1 MNAFDNDKQKCKN
14 FCQGRRL
21 LMFKSCICSI
31 TKHSFKL
38 SGPLRFL
45 KFIQNSYLSPRRRC
59 GQRNHFAHREG
70 RQRIPACAQWVRR
83 EGGVQKMAE
92 RLSTSARTAWRT
104 SPGQV
109 TPLCAKVCTI
119 RVHCP
124 LSLKLLFFRELTPCK
139 LTSART
145 HALARTRTRAQ
156 RRTRTPC
163 FSFLLFCKR
172 LNSH

>member
-1 MNAFDNDKQKCKN
+1 MCAFKKLVKSLDSILRICNN
-14 FCQGRRL
+14 FAIKR
-21 LMFKSCICSI
+21 
-31 TKHSFKL
+31 
-38 SGPLRFL
+38 
-45 KFIQNSYLSPRRRC
+45 LSPHC
-59 GQRNHFAHREG
+59 G
-70 RQRIPACAQWVRR
+70 
-83 EGGVQKMAE
+83 GGQKMAE

-124 LSLKLLFFRELTPCK
+124 LSLKLLLFRELTPCK

-145 HALARTRTRAQ
+145 HARPRTHALTRTRAQ

-163 FSFLLFCKR
+163 SLLQKAEFA
-172 LNSH
+172 LNSTAHCAVLGKRS